1 MIRTGKKVITF
12 VGVAIAATLIYGSAG
27 AAVLMRNADQQ
38 PTLKVFYH
46 EQDTGGWNA
55 VLVGK
60 LESIGM
66 KGEVD
71 KGDITAAAQD
81 KSKAAVRLYHNEG
94 IRQGEELFVVND
106 RNLVVSRIEV
116 KTLFKSASFGHMLVG
131 YGNLR
136 LARAGNR
143 VVQRVEDQYSRYA
156 YIYSSRGDF
165 YGEIGDEGEAIKHYK
180 KAIELD
186 RGNPEAHLALGLIY
200 LKGDTLQFAFKEF
213 SEAYKR
219 IARMYDKEDRY
230 ILLKSMA
237 ETRYREAY
245 FTRLSGD
252 LRNKYIKEGIRY
264 AEEALGMHKDSREAH
279 FYLGMFHYRNPDRSD
294 VKARDHMLKVL
305 ELDPENVDACL
316 ILAEL
321 YYNHGNKGKARSFA
335 EQALKIDGTSERARF
350 IKRLSEQE

>member
-1 MIRTGKKVITF
+1 MENTVKRQLR
-12 VGVAIAATLIYGSAG
+12 IALAMAAMVSIGAPAG
-27 AAVLMRNADQQ
+27 AGVLRMNADQQ
-38 PTLKVFYH
+38 PAIKVFYH
-46 EQDTGGWNA
+46 EEDTAGWNA

-60 LESIGM
+60 LEAIGM

-71 KGDITAAAQD
+71 KNDITATAQD
-81 KSKAAVRLYHNEG
+81 RSKATVRLYRAEG
-94 IRQGEELFVVND
+94 IRQGDELFVINE

-116 KTLFKSASFGHMLVG
+116 KTMFKSSSFGHMLVG

-136 LARAGNR
+136 LARPGSR
-143 VVQRVEDQYSRYA
+143 VVQRVEDQYSQYA
-156 YIYSSRGDF
+156 YIYRSRGD
-165 YGEIGDEGEAIKHYK
+165 YYRETGDDGEAIKHYK

-186 RGNPEAHLALGLIY
+186 RGNPEAHLALGLLY
-200 LKGDTLQFAFKEF
+200 LKDDMLQFAFREF
-213 SEAYKR
+213 SESYKR
-219 IARMYDKEDRY
+219 IARLYDKEDRY

-245 FTRLSGD
+245 FTRVPGE
-252 LRNKYIKEGIRY
+252 LRTRYINEGIRY
-264 AEEALGMHKDSREAH
+264 AEEALAMHQESREAH
-279 FYLGMFHYRNPDRSD
+279 FYLGIFHYRNPERSD

-321 YYNHGNKGKARSFA
+321 YYNHGNKARARYFA
-335 EQALKIDGTSERARF
+335 EQAIKIDGTNERARF